1 MRYLGIDYGTKKVG
15 IAISDSGGSFAIPY
29 KVLEN
34 DNALQTTIKEIC
46 KKEGIS
52 TIVLGESVDYKNRPN
67 PIMKEITTLRKNL
80 EELLDIPIVFQKEIL
95 TTKEAERL
103 QGSNDA
109 TDASAAA
116 LILRSFLEQRSNK

>member
-34 DNALQTTIKEIC
+34 DSTLQTTIKEIC
-46 KKEGIS
+46 KKEVIL